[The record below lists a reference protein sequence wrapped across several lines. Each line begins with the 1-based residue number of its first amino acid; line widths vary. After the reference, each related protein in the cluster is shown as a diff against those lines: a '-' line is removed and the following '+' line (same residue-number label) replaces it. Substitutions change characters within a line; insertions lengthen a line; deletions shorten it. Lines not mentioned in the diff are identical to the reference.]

1 MRDICRTL
9 YMSLRNETL
18 MEKRKDKVLFM
29 NSKKCEM
36 KIFHELQEYVKV
48 NLLVESCYIKLFKKK
63 VWVSF
68 RCDLVSVCKYIH
80 T

>member
-1 MRDICRTL
+1 
-9 YMSLRNETL
+9 MSLRNETL

-29 NSKKCEM
+29 NSEKCEM

-68 RCDLVSVCKYIH
+68 RCDLVLECKYVH